1 MIMLITHDCH
11 TIVNEAK
18 TSLLTQLQKKKK
30 KKTFNHERTNT
41 LLVSVLTHRQTQKAH
56 TRHKSRGKKSQILN
70 VN

>member
-11 TIVNEAK
+11 TIVNEAT
-18 TSLLTQLQKKKK
+18 TSLLKKLQKKKK
-30 KKTFNHERTNT
+30 KPFNHERTNT

-56 TRHKSRGKKSQILN
+56 THHKSRGKKSQILN

>member
-18 TSLLTQLQKKKK
+18 TSLLKQLQKK

>member
-18 TSLLTQLQKKKK
+18 TSLLKQLQ

-56 TRHKSRGKKSQILN
+56 THHKSRGKNSRF
-70 VN
+70 